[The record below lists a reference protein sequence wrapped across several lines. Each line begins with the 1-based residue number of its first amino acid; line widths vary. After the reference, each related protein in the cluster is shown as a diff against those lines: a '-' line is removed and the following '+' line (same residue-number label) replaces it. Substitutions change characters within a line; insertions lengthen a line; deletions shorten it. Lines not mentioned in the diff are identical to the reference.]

1 MAHDI
6 EPRIPGGR
14 SKPPESAGAGAADV
28 RIEPHQLEGFD
39 AGPRFGV
46 WWLPVRREPRG
57 AVLCVQPLG
66 AEHAAARRA
75 LAWQAWRLAGHGWA
89 VLMVDLFGTGDSP
102 GEPAQATLEG
112 WRRDLLRAALL
123 ARQRHTGHNV
133 LWGVRG
139 GALLGAD
146 IAVALDQLVDAF
158 VFWQPPESG
167 RSLFD
172 TTDPGPGVRPG
183 MLAALH
189 ELRMMP
195 PPAADH
201 GGLPA
206 VLFLEIGE
214 AQGGASEVSPHTCTL
229 TEAWLEAGY
238 LATPRAAP
246 GEPFWLSGG
255 GAPPLEAFNAT
266 EAFLGGMR

>member
-1 MAHDI
+1 MR
-6 EPRIPGGR
+6 PPGSADGR
-14 SKPPESAGAGAADV
+14 EATV
-28 RIEPHQLEGFD
+28 RIEPNQLEGFE

-66 AEHAAARRA
+66 AERAAARHT
-75 LAWQAWRLAGHGWA
+75 LACQAWRLAALGWA
-89 VLMVDLFGTGDSP
+89 VLMVDLYGTGDSP
-102 GEPAQATLEG
+102 GELYQATLEG

-123 ARQRHTGHNV
+123 ARQRHTGYNV

-146 IAVALDQLVDAF
+146 IAVALDQLIDAY
-158 VFWQPPESG
+158 VFWQAPDDG
-167 RSLFD
+167 RRMVETMDEGPAMGPD
-172 TTDPGPGVRPG
+172 T
-183 MLAALH
+183 LAALRD
-189 ELRMMP
+189 LRMLP

-201 GGLPA
+201 GALPA

-214 AQGGASEVSPHTCTL
+214 APGGLADVSPLTCTL

-238 LATPRAAP
+238 LATPRAALAS
-246 GEPFWLSGG
+246 PFWLPG
-255 GAPPLEAFNAT
+255 GAAQPLSAFAAT
-266 EAFLGGMR
+266 EEFLESMQ